1 MTPTEDGGMEQFRS
15 AIAGFLKPEP
25 GRRRDWM
32 RSHGACQAGSTWL
45 DRLTDLLLIFR
56 RPVPVPVRTRR
67 FLGPPA

>member
-1 MTPTEDGGMEQFRS
+1 MAPTEEGRMEQLRS

-32 RSHGACQAGSTWL
+32 RSNGASQAGSTWL

-67 FLGPPA
+67 F

>member
-1 MTPTEDGGMEQFRS
+1 MAPTEEGRMEQIRS
-15 AIAGFLKPEP
+15 AISRVLKRTP

-32 RSHGACQAGSTWL
+32 RSHEASEAGSTWL

-67 FLGPPA
+67 RF